1 MKPFAVLILVSAWAC
16 LLLAPS
22 GTLSRTLQLLVFLG
36 LGALLSMVGFFSW
49 YWDSNMRP
57 SQQSAFVLICGLGT
71 LASQIGTVVGMLTDA
86 VDDEFPG
93 GGSRK
98 ADDWRNRR

>member
-1 MKPFAVLILVSAWAC
+1 MKPIAVFILLSAWAC

-36 LGALLSMVGFFSW
+36 LGALLSLVGFFSW

-71 LASQIGTVVGMLTDA
+71 LASQIGTVLRMLTDA

>member
-1 MKPFAVLILVSAWAC
+1 MKPIAVVILLSAWAC

-36 LGALLSMVGFFSW
+36 LGALLSLVGFVSW

-57 SQQSAFVLICGLGT
+57 SQQSAFVLVCGLGT
-71 LASQIGTVVGMLTDA
+71 LASQIGTVLRILTDA

-93 GGSRK
+93 GGSRRT
-98 ADDWRNRR
+98 DDWRNRR